1 MTAVLLKGA
10 ILRNASR
17 WVAGAGL
24 AAGLFLSVGAHA
36 ADHHDEGHAAG
47 AEHGGG
53 EHGGHEINW
62 VYGVLGEGSADE
74 APSILF
80 RSPGMPVPLLAYLIN
95 SAILFTLLFKFG
107 KGPIM
112 DGLAKRREDIMRGME
127 EAAAMRKEAMAQLE
141 VHEAKLAKVDAEIT
155 RIRTE
160 MKAAAETERAHIL
173 VEAKKRR
180 ERMERDA
187 KQMIAQEL
195 KNAKEQLLEETVR
208 AAMQRAEALLTQS
221 ASDADH
227 ERLCEEYLGS
237 LAQKLPGVPGGRA

>member
-1 MTAVLLKGA
+1 MSAVLTKA
-10 ILRNASR
+10 TR
-17 WVAGAGL
+17 WVAGSGL
-24 AAGLFLSVGAHA
+24 AAGLFFSVGAYA
-36 ADHHDEGHAAG
+36 AEHQADGHAAG
-47 AEHGGG
+47 GHAEAGEHGSD

-62 VYGVLGEGSADE
+62 IYGVLGEGAEGE
-74 APSILF
+74 APSLLF

-141 VHEAKLAKVDAEIT
+141 VHEAKLAKIDAEIT
-155 RIRTE
+155 RLRAE
-160 MKAAAETERAHIL
+160 MKEAAEAERAHIL

-208 AAMQRAEALLTQS
+208 AAMQRAETLLTQS

-237 LAQKLPGVPGGRA
+237 LAQKLPGAPGGRA